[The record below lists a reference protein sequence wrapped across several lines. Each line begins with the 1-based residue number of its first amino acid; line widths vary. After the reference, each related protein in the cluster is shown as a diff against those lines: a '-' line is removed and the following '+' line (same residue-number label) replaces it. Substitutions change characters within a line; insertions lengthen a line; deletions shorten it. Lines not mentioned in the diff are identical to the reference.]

1 MPRWIFMWTAAAA
14 AAAVFEKIA
23 LKLMKMMEDE

>member
-1 MPRWIFMWTAAAA
+1 MPKWIFMWTA